1 MNPLIEY
8 QQPPGAYAFHATN
21 EENVDAIREDGIKH
35 AIDTTST
42 TSSVEGALRKLGDDS
57 PSPFDR
63 TAITY
68 CGVDAEFTGKMLP
81 SHPDSEIHSH
91 TVAIVVD
98 VQEVIAPMY
107 LADMTLASDLIDY
120 LYGGA
125 GTMLYADTPEEAV
138 ERYQESI
145 IPVETPDDIA
155 SYADTSL
162 MPN

>member
-68 CGVDAEFTGKMLP
+68 CGVDAKFIFSYRCYRRRRSG
-81 SHPDSEIHSH
+81 SYSPDVS
-91 TVAIVVD
+91 
-98 VQEVIAPMY
+98 
-107 LADMTLASDLIDY
+107 
-120 LYGGA
+120 
-125 GTMLYADTPEEAV
+125 
-138 ERYQESI
+138 R
-145 IPVETPDDIA
+145 
-155 SYADTSL
+155 
-162 MPN
+162 